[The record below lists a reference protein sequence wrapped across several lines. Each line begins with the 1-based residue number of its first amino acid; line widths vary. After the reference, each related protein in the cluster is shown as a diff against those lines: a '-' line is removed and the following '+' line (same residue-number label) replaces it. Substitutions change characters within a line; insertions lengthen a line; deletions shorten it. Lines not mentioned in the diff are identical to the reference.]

1 MWKKQNRHQQTHH
14 PLKSPRVRD
23 LLIGLGGGLLVAAV
37 AWITSFSKRKASQSK
52 RVIAKATAS
61 HEANVEEVEEI
72 LEGKTPEEG
81 LAALINER
89 LK

>member
-1 MWKKQNRHQQTHH
+1 MT
-14 PLKSPRVRD
+14 D
-23 LLIGLGGGLLVAAV
+23 LLLGLVGGLIVVVTALV
-37 AWITSFSKRKASQSK
+37 TRYLTRRGASPS
-52 RVIAKATAS
+52 AKALDKATS
-61 HEANVEEVEEI
+61 KHDVLVEEVETI

>member
-1 MWKKQNRHQQTHH
+1 M
-14 PLKSPRVRD
+14 RD
-23 LLIGLGGGLLVAAV
+23 LLLGLGGGLLVAAV

-52 RVIAKATAS
+52 RIIAKATAS